1 MKFLPVF
8 TMTTSFIQRVLFGL
22 SLMSLIATAASAAG
36 MTTLEI
42 GAERVELEI
51 ASTAIEQRTGLM
63 NREHLADNHGMLFVF
78 SEPRSVAMWMKNTLI
93 DLDAA
98 FVDPCGRILNIESMK
113 KATLNLHRSRGHALF
128 VIEMNAGWFARHNV
142 STGQGIKDLL
152 NPNFCKKP

>member
-1 MKFLPVF
+1 
-8 TMTTSFIQRVLFGL
+8 MTTSFIQRVLFGL

-98 FVDPCGRILNIESMK
+98 FVDPCGRILNIEFMK
-113 KATLNLHRSRGHALF
+113 KETLDLHRSRGHALF

-142 STGQGIKDLL
+142 STGQSIKDLL

>member
-1 MKFLPVF
+1 MPTL
-8 TMTTSFIQRVLFGL
+8 SFRRAL
-22 SLMSLIATAASAAG
+22 SCFSLISLFASAATAAG
-36 MTTLEI
+36 TTALEI
-42 GAERVELEI
+42 GSEKVELEI

-63 NREHLADNHGMLFVF
+63 NRNYLADNHGMLFVF

-113 KATLNLHRSRGHALF
+113 KATLDLHRSRGLALF
-128 VIEMNAGWFARHNV
+128 VIEMNSGWFDKHNV
-142 STGQGIKDLL
+142 YPGHQIKELF